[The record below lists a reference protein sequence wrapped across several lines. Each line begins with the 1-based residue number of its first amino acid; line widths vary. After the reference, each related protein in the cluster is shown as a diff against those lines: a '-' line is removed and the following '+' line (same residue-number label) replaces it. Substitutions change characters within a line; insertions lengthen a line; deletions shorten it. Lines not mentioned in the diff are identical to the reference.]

1 MNILLKPLAIAA
13 LCASLTS
20 CISVI
25 KVEKFTGKENGVRY
39 SLPATYL
46 LMTPKSD
53 GTASYEWVYLPDPE
67 NEYAVRTIS
76 FMSKYTTDLTLDN
89 NLLKKVTAK
98 SDTAGVA
105 AKMFDAAQSVYSA
118 RTAAAAD
125 AAKKEADKNAASQK
139 AIADAQLE
147 LKQAQELMVLESN
160 AALGVTDA
168 QLLAAKIKIAQAQ
181 AKLDAAKAAARQ
193 SLAAMNVPGGDDS
206 GNGQA
211 WGPVLFKVVQTA
223 DDVMLVAV
231 TVQQRFD
238 TVSAAPPPTKTPTR
252 VFSFSGPS
260 AFERPLSGPLEF
272 KVVADAS
279 IDSVDDKSLTLIQ
292 GDLPYKESKV
302 KLTLQPDKKTVLV
315 DISPCPPKGHYQM
328 TLPYSTKSGEKPTV
342 TDKPIT
348 FEVH

>member
-20 CISVI
+20 CISVV
-25 KVEKFTGKENGVRY
+25 KVEKFTGKEKGVRY
-39 SLPATYL
+39 SLPVPYL
-46 LMTPKSD
+46 LVTPKSD

-98 SDTAGVA
+98 SDSTGVA

-118 RTAAAAD
+118 RTAAVAD
-125 AAKKEADKNAASQK
+125 ATKKEADKNAAAQK

-147 LKQAQELMVLESN
+147 LKQAQGELTVLESN
-160 AALGVTDA
+160 AALGVTNA

-181 AKLDAAKAAARQ
+181 AKLEAAMAAARR
-193 SLAAMNVPGGDDS
+193 SLAAMNVSGGDDLES
-206 GNGQA
+206 SQA

-223 DDVMLVAV
+223 DDVNLVAV
-231 TVQQRFD
+231 NIQQRFD
-238 TVSAAPPPTKTPTR
+238 TGLAVAPPTTTPTR

-260 AFERPLSGPLEF
+260 AFERSPSGSLLF

-279 IDSVDDKSLTLIQ
+279 IDSVDAESLTLIQ
-292 GDLPYKESKV
+292 GNLPYKESKV
-302 KLTLQPDKKTVLV
+302 TLTLDSDKKTVLV
-315 DISPCPPKGHYQM
+315 DISPCPPKGNYNM
-328 TLPYSTKSGEKPTV
+328 TLPYSTKSGEKPKSTGTISFDV
-342 TDKPIT
+342 R
-348 FEVH
+348 